1 LSLDSPTEIEPEQE
15 VCVRAV
21 VVHETGGVEV
31 LRLEESERPEPADGE
46 ILVRIHAL
54 SVNPIDWKY
63 RQGLM
68 PKQLP
73 VILGSDAAGTV
84 EVSRAEGFGEG
95 EDVFGLVGSGS
106 YAEYGIGL
114 PTTLAHKPGGLS
126 EELAAALPVAGLTS
140 WQALFDRGK
149 IRAEETVLIS
159 GGPGGVGHLAVQFA
173 KNAGA
178 KVIATGSSRNREFV
192 LGLGADEY
200 VAYDEQD
207 LADAVSDV
215 DLAFD
220 TVGGETTGEM
230 LDTVRRGGK
239 LITIAGPPPERAA
252 ELGVDAQ
259 LLMMSPDAAQLERIA
274 VLVVDGIIKPEIAEV
289 FRIED
294 VQRAHALSES
304 RRARGKIILTV

>member
-1 LSLDSPTEIEPEQE
+1 

-54 SVNPIDWKY
+54 SVNPIEWKY
-63 RQGLM
+63 RLGLM

-73 VILGSDAAGTV
+73 VILGSDASGTV
-84 EVSRAEGFGEG
+84 EISHAEGFGEG
-95 EDVFGLVGSGS
+95 EDVFGLIGSGA

-126 EELAAALPVAGLTS
+126 DEEAAALPVAGLTS
-140 WQALFDRGK
+140 WQALFDRGHLK
-149 IRAEETVLIS
+149 HDETVLIS
-159 GGPGGVGHLAVQFA
+159 GGAGGVGHLAVQFA

-178 KVIATGSSRNREFV
+178 NVIATGSGLNREFV
-192 LGLGADEY
+192 IGLGADQY
-200 VAYDEQD
+200 VAYDEQG
-207 LADAVSDV
+207 LGDAVSGV

-274 VLVVDGIIKPEIAEV
+274 ALVVDGIIKPEIAEV
-289 FRIED
+289 LKIED
-294 VQRAHALSES
+294 VQRAHTLSES
-304 RRARGKIILTV
+304 RHTRGKIVLTL

>member
-1 LSLDSPTEIEPEQE
+1 

-21 VVHETGGVEV
+21 VLHETGGVEV
-31 LRLEESERPEPADGE
+31 LRLEEVERPEPTEGE

-54 SVNPIDWKY
+54 SVNPIEWKY
-63 RQGLM
+63 RLGLM

-73 VILGSDAAGTV
+73 VILGSDVAGTV
-84 EVSRAEGFGEG
+84 EVSRAEGFSEG
-95 EDVFGLVGSGS
+95 EDVFGLVGSGA

-126 EELAAALPVAGLTS
+126 DELAAALPVAGLTA
-140 WQALFDRGK
+140 WQGLFDRGK
-149 IRAEETVLIS
+149 IRADETVLIS
-159 GGPGGVGHLAVQFA
+159 GAPGGVGHVAVQFA
-173 KNAGA
+173 KNTGA

-192 LGLGADEY
+192 LGLGADQY

-207 LADAVSDV
+207 LADTVSGV

-220 TVGGETTGEM
+220 TVGGEVTGEM

-259 LLMMSPDAAQLERIA
+259 LMIMSPDAAELERIA
-274 VLVVDGIIKPEIAEV
+274 ALVVDGIIKPEIAEV
-289 FRIED
+289 LRIED
-294 VQRAHALSES
+294 VQRAHTLSES
-304 RRARGKIILTV
+304 RRARGKIVLTV